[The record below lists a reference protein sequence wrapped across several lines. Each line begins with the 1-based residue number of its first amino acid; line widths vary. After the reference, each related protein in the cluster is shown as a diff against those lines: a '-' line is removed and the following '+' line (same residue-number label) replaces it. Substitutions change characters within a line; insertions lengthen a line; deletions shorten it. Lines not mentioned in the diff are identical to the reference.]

1 MFYHFVAYV
10 TSIYV
15 DKIVCSIKNYQNT
28 TGIVSDMIQ
37 VYTPAVMLLYLLP
50 LHYSIIQ
57 EDFHRDMIQ
66 NDIQLTS
73 VDDLQLTFVVIS
85 STLLAID

>member
-10 TSIYV
+10 TIYV

-73 VDDLQLTFVVIS
+73 VDDLHLTFVVIS